1 MKQPIGSNATP
12 VTPATRR
19 SGLSI
24 AAGGLFLL
32 AAVLP
37 YVMSWDA
44 VQWSALSALSAL
56 SLLASLLIA
65 ALLIMGRA
73 DKVLAIAIGLKLLLE
88 LAQGFISFA
97 PSGELASL
105 IYVLVLLLP
114 QTRKKWAKAWALPFA
129 VAVLMVCL
137 GVFASGEDRDA
148 LTYASLSSC
157 LDVWSYLFMGA
168 WLAHPQMTF
177 KTLFLRDNK
186 NQETLGNY
194 FGTLFLRGIVT
205 FGPIIMVIGFIVLLV
220 SDDGFSSPLNA
231 SLFLVILPCMGGLGK
246 SFGKIVADFIKS
258 IKATKELRHTINQI
272 NARSG
277 IPGVSDRAKA
287 EL

>member
-1 MKQPIGSNATP
+1 
-12 VTPATRR
+12 
-19 SGLSI
+19 
-24 AAGGLFLL
+24 
-32 AAVLP
+32 
-37 YVMSWDA
+37 
-44 VQWSALSALSAL
+44 
-56 SLLASLLIA
+56 
-65 ALLIMGRA
+65 
-73 DKVLAIAIGLKLLLE
+73 
-88 LAQGFISFA
+88 
-97 PSGELASL
+97 
-105 IYVLVLLLP
+105 
-114 QTRKKWAKAWALPFA
+114 
-129 VAVLMVCL
+129 
-137 GVFASGEDRDA
+137 
-148 LTYASLSSC
+148 
-157 LDVWSYLFMGA
+157 
-168 WLAHPQMTF
+168 MTF